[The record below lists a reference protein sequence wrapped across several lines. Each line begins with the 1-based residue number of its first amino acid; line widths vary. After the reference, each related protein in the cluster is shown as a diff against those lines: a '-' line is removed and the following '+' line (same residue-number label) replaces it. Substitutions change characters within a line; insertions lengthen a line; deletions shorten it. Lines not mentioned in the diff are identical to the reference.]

1 MSGLQ
6 GKHAVVTGAA
16 NGVGRAT
23 ALLLHERGA
32 RVTGVDR
39 ESGALDEIPIM
50 AADLGD
56 PESIERLV
64 SELEGVDLLANVA
77 GLPQTYPA
85 IDVLRVNFLGLR
97 HLTEALAPAMSEGA
111 AIVHVA
117 SNAGNG
123 WPLRTDVINELLDT
137 VDFAAGLAWCGV
149 NLEAQGDPYNFS
161 KECVQ
166 VYTMRRSHTMFRE
179 LGVRMNAV
187 SPGPLDTRMMKDFR
201 EVVGDRMIDGV
212 AAASTMARMGTPDDI
227 APAIAFLL
235 SSDSSYCSGAI
246 VDVDGGWTAVTTTG
260 QLDRSAFH

>member
-1 MSGLQ
+1 VNGL
-6 GKHAVVTGAA
+6 HAVVTGAA

-23 ALLLHERGA
+23 ALLLAERGA

-39 ESGALDEIPIM
+39 EVGVVDGIPIV

-56 PESIERLV
+56 ASSIDRLV
-64 SELEGVDLLANVA
+64 ADLESVDLLANVA

-97 HLTEALAPAMSEGA
+97 QLTETLAPRMQPEG

-123 WPLRTDVINELLDT
+123 WPMRVDVLNDLLDT
-137 VDFAAGLAWCGV
+137 PDYASGLAWCEA

-166 VYTMRRSHTMFRE
+166 LYTMRRSHTMYRE

-187 SPGPLDTRMMKDFR
+187 SPGPLETRMMKDFR

-212 AAASTMARMGTPDDI
+212 AAASTMARMGTADDI

-235 SSDSSYCSGAI
+235 SPDSAYCSGAI
-246 VDVDGGWTAVTTTG
+246 FDVDGGWTAVTTTG

>member
-1 MSGLQ
+1 VNGL
-6 GKHAVVTGAA
+6 HAVVTGAA

-23 ALLLHERGA
+23 AQLLAARGA
-32 RVTGVDR
+32 RVTGLDR
-39 ESGALDEIPIM
+39 EASSSDGIAIVAVDM
-50 AADLGD
+50 ADPASIDLVVADLQ
-56 PESIERLV
+56 S
-64 SELEGVDLLANVA
+64 VDLLANVA
-77 GLPQTYPA
+77 GVPQTHPA
-85 IDVLRVNFLGLR
+85 LDVMRVNFLGLR
-97 HLTEALAPAMSEGA
+97 HLTELLAPTMRDGG

-123 WPLRTDVINELLDT
+123 WPMRTDVVNDLLDT
-137 VDFAAGLAWCGV
+137 PDFASGVAWCEA

-201 EVVGDRMIDGV
+201 AVVGDRMIDGV

-235 SSDSSYCSGAI
+235 SPESSYCSGAI
-246 VDVDGGWTAVTTTG
+246 FDVDGGWTAVTTTG
-260 QLDRSAFH
+260 QLDRSTFH